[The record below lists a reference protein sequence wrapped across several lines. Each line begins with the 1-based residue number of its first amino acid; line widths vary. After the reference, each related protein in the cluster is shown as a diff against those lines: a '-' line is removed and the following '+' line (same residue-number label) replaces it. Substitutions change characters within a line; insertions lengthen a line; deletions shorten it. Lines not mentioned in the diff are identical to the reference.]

1 MKKLHK
7 VFAAPS
13 KNTVGWKET
22 VLDAVVLVSM
32 LLTAVVIRWAIFLPR
47 FM

>member
-1 MKKLHK
+1 MKKMHK

-13 KNTVGWKET
+13 GNIVGWKET
-22 VLDAVVLVSM
+22 VLDAFVLVSM
-32 LLTAVVIRWAIFLPR
+32 LLTAVLIRCAIFLPR

>member
-1 MKKLHK
+1 MKKMHK

-13 KNTVGWKET
+13 GNIVGWKET

-32 LLTAVVIRWAIFLPR
+32 LLTAVLIRCAIFLPR